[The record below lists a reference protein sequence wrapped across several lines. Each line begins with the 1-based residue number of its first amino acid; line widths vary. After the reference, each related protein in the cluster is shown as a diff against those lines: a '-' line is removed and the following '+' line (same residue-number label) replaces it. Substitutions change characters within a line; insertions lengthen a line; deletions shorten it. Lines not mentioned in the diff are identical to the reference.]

1 MKVRVGFVGAGG
13 IAKVHMKLLAE
24 NENVRLT
31 AVTDVAISAADHA
44 ASLYGMKPYADYVE
58 MLKQES
64 IDALFICVPPFAHGQ
79 LELDALERGIHLFVE
94 KPVGLD
100 MDTVTRIA
108 EKISESQVITSTGYC
123 LRYQEGIAKAKEYL
137 QDKTIAMV
145 RGHYL
150 TRFVETPWWR
160 EREKSGGQ
168 LVEQTTHTL
177 DLIRYL
183 AGDIRKVYAN
193 MALRVFHDVPGLDI
207 PDVCSINLL
216 MESGAVGHLDTSF
229 TQLDHRTGIEILG
242 RDFRVE
248 ISNGTVAIVEKER
261 TIIYKSTTDMYK
273 VQDDAFIQA
282 VLKGNRGLVLAP
294 YEEAVKTLQA
304 TLAANQSALSDRVVH
319 L

>member
-31 AVTDVAISAADHA
+31 AVTDVASSAADHA
-44 ASLYGMKPYADYVE
+44 ASLYGMKPYADYRE
-58 MLKQES
+58 MLEQES

-100 MDTVTRIA
+100 MDTVNRIA

-123 LRYQEGIAKAKEYL
+123 LRYQEGIAQAKEYL

-160 EREKSGGQ
+160 EQEKSGGQ
-168 LVEQTTHTL
+168 LVEQATHTL

-183 AGDIRKVYAN
+183 AGDIRNVYAH

-207 PDVCSINLL
+207 PDVGSINLL

-248 ISNGTVAIVEKER
+248 ISGGTVAIVEKER

-273 VQDDAFIQA
+273 AQDDAFIQA
-282 VLKGNRGLVLAP
+282 VLTGNRGLVLAP
-294 YEEAVKTLQA
+294 YEEAAKTLQV
-304 TLAANQSALSDRVVH
+304 TLAANESALSDRVVH
-319 L
+319 V